1 MDNKRI
7 DELDKKRSAELEN
20 QVRDLCRSMS
30 LMTETERLAVL
41 VKLREIAA
49 RD

>member
-1 MDNKRI
+1 MDDLAHDFPMDDWLREFLM
-7 DELDKKRSAELEN
+7 ELSTL
-20 QVRDLCRSMS
+20 
-30 LMTETERLAVL
+30 TETERLAVL

>member
-1 MDNKRI
+1 MD
-7 DELDKKRSAELEN
+7 D
-20 QVRDLCRSMS
+20 QVRDFLMMFSM
-30 LMTETERLAVL
+30 LTETERLAVL